1 MPNEH
6 RKKDFSLP
14 GQTIKGEGRIKTISN
29 ERDLKKIISH
39 LPLSQETARGGALSK
54 WGENPRG
61 NCQILEPGAPSSVAK
76 D

>member
-54 WGENPRG
+54 
-61 NCQILEPGAPSSVAK
+61 
-76 D
+76 